1 MLRNLYD
8 AGVKTWNRYLDKNH
22 DIAVTS
28 DQVVFR
34 ATVELKAKTLD
45 IELPN
50 GDYLGRVFY
59 TEEKQALEKVS
70 QCTQEPLKEK
80 QRKACSHRQSVCSKG
95 LMLDPSMYLRLA
107 AGSQK
112 MH

>member
-1 MLRNLYD
+1 MLGLLYD
-8 AGVKTWNRYLDKNH
+8 AGLTAWNRYLDKDHNVA
-22 DIAVTS
+22 IMGN
-28 DQVVFR
+28 QVVYK
-34 ATVELKAKTLD
+34 ATVELKAKTLN

-70 QCTQEPLKEK
+70 QCKQEPLKEK
-80 QRKACSHRQSVCSKG
+80 QRKACSRRQSVCSKG

-107 AGSQK
+107 ASSRN

>member
-22 DIAVTS
+22 QVAQLS
-28 DQVVFR
+28 DQVVFK

-59 TEEKQALEKVS
+59 TEEKALEKV
-70 QCTQEPLKEK
+70 CNQEPLKEK
-80 QRKACSHRQSVCSKG
+80 QRKAYSSSQSACDRG
-95 LMLDPSMYLRLA
+95 LTLDQSMYLRLA
-107 AGSQK
+107 AGSQ
-112 MH
+112 MRH

>member
-8 AGVKTWNRYLDKNH
+8 AGVKTWNRYLDKDH
-22 DIAVTS
+22 RIADMGV
-28 DQVVFR
+28 QVVFK
-34 ATVELKAKTLD
+34 ATVELKVKTLN

-80 QRKACSHRQSVCSKG
+80 RRKACSHRQSACSKG
-95 LMLDPSMYLRLA
+95 LMLDQSMYLRLA
-107 AGSQK
+107 AGLQK
-112 MH
+112 VH

>member
-22 DIAVTS
+22 QVAQLS
-28 DQVVFR
+28 DQVVFK

-80 QRKACSHRQSVCSKG
+80 RRKASHRQSVCSKG
-95 LMLDPSMYLRLA
+95 SMLDQSMYLRLA
-107 AGSQK
+107 AGSQ
-112 MH
+112 MRH